1 MKRQEFGKAASELG
15 IELRPEQLDQFETY
29 EQNLYE
35 ANEVMNVTRVPRE
48 ECWLRHFVD
57 SLLLSSLI
65 PEGAKVLDIGTGPG
79 LPAWPLACARPDIQV
94 TALDSSGKMI
104 GFLSKQALPNLKPVN
119 GRAETWGKREAFDFV
134 TGRAVAPLGIQLEL
148 SAPAA
153 KVGGLVVLMRTPND
167 AHAIKTF
174 PPEELGLRLKEVRE
188 TSMPDTDVVRLFPIF
203 EKVSK
208 TVRQYPRQWA
218 EIKRDPLG

>member
-1 MKRQEFGKAASELG
+1 MNRQELAKGASELG
-15 IELRPEQLDQFETY
+15 TDLTPEQLDQFEAY
-29 EQNLYE
+29 EENLYE
-35 ANEVMNVTRVPRE
+35 SNKVMNLTRVPRE

-57 SLLLSSLI
+57 SLLLSPLI

-79 LPAWPLACARPDIQV
+79 LPAWPLACARPDIHV

-104 GFLSKQALPNLKPVN
+104 GFLTKHALPNLKPVN
-119 GRAETWGKREAFDFV
+119 DRAETWGRREAFDFV

-148 SAPAA
+148 SAPAT

-188 TSMPDTDVVRLFPIF
+188 ASLPGTDVVRLFPIF
-203 EKVSK
+203 EKVAK

>member
-1 MKRQEFGKAASELG
+1 MNRLEFGKAAGKVGLELT
-15 IELRPEQLDQFETY
+15 PEQLDQFEVY

-57 SLLLSSLI
+57 SLLLSPFI
-65 PEGAKVLDIGTGPG
+65 PGGAKVLDIGTGPG
-79 LPAWPLACARPDIQV
+79 LPAWPLACARPDIHV

-119 GRAETWGKREAFDFV
+119 DRAETWGKREAFDFV

-167 AHAIKTF
+167 SHAIKTF
-174 PPEELGLRLKEVRE
+174 PHEELGLRLKEIRE
-188 TSMPDTDVVRLFPIF
+188 VLLPGSDVVRLFPVF
-203 EKVSK
+203 QKVSK
-208 TVRQYPRQWA
+208 TERQYPRQWA